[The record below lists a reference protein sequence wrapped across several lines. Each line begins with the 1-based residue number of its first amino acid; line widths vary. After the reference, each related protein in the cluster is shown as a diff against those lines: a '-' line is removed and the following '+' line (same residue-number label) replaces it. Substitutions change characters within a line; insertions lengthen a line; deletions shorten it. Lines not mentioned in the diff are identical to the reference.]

1 MSPLDV
7 SAAHAIMSS
16 KSIDNLGKG
25 GRDLQ
30 VSAAVAG
37 RCPVIA
43 IIGGGFCGT
52 LTAVQLLRRAGPGT
66 RILLI
71 ERSGD
76 FGPGVAYST
85 RDDRHVLNVPA
96 ARMSA
101 FTAAPGDLVE
111 WAGVERD
118 AYVPRRVYGE
128 YLRARLAGAAAR
140 SAARLERVTGEV
152 VRARPARGAI
162 ELVLADGGRVACDRA
177 VLAVGSLPPAPV
189 CELPDDERVIHDPW
203 RELVGEEG
211 EAACDGLGGFAPLGG
226 LAAARRDGLV
236 AARPARR
243 FGRASSGDG
252 MTTLVIGSGP
262 TAVDVA
268 LTLCGSS
275 PRARVIAVS
284 RHGRLP
290 FAHLGG
296 LRRPVP
302 APALPTGPLRLSELE
317 YRIRTHVARVDAGGG
332 DWRDAIDGLRPLLPD
347 LWRRLPLSDRRR
359 FLRERLRTWEVRR
372 HRLAPAA
379 AASVRGLRV
388 QGRLTVL
395 AGGVERIR
403 SRRGGIEVRLH
414 DGRSLAAARVVTCT
428 GAGLAVAATPDPL
441 VRGLLADGHA
451 DADPLGL
458 GLRATPAGA
467 LLDAVGHADERLWV
481 LGPLRRG
488 ELWESTAVQEL
499 RDQAVTVADGVCASL
514 AVASPEPLSVPA

>member
-1 MSPLDV
+1 L
-7 SAAHAIMSS
+7 
-16 KSIDNLGKG
+16 
-25 GRDLQ
+25 R

-52 LTAVQLLRRAGPGT
+52 LTAVQLLRQAGPGT

-76 FGPGVAYST
+76 FGPGVAYAT

-101 FTAAPGDLVE
+101 FAAEPDDLVE
-111 WAGVERD
+111 WAGVEPE
-118 AYVPRRVYGE
+118 AYIPRRVYGE
-128 YLRARLAGAAAR
+128 YLRARLARAAAR

-162 ELVLADGGRVACDRA
+162 ELVLADGGRLACDRT
-177 VLAVGSLPPAPV
+177 VLALGSLPSSPV
-189 CELPDDERVIHDPW
+189 CELPDDERVIRDPW
-203 RELVGEEG
+203 RDLPVGG
-211 EAACDGLGGFAPLGG
+211 
-226 LAAARRDGLV
+226 
-236 AARPARR
+236 
-243 FGRASSGDG
+243 S
-252 MTTLVIGSGP
+252 TTLVVGAGP

-268 LTLCGSS
+268 LSLCGAS
-275 PRARVIAVS
+275 PRAHVIAVS

-290 FAHLGG
+290 FAHRGG

-302 APALPTGPLRLSELE
+302 APALPAGPLRLDELE
-317 YRIRTHVARVDAGGG
+317 QRIRSHIARVDAGGG

-347 LWRRLPLSDRRR
+347 LWRRLPLPDRRR
-359 FLRERLRTWEVRR
+359 FLGERLRAWEVRR

-379 AASVRGLRV
+379 AASVRALRV
-388 QGRLTVL
+388 QGRLTLV
-395 AGGVERIR
+395 AGGVDRIR
-403 SRRGGIEVRLH
+403 ARRGGIELRLH
-414 DGRSLAAARVVTCT
+414 DGRSLTAARVVTCT
-428 GAGLAVAATPDPL
+428 GAGMAIAATPDPL

-451 DADPLGL
+451 SADPLGL
-458 GLRATPAGA
+458 GLRATPDGA
-467 LLDAVGHADERLWV
+467 LLDAAGRSDERIWL

-499 RDQAVTVADGVCASL
+499 RDQAAVVAGGLCGSL
-514 AVASPEPLSVPA
+514 AATGPEPLAVPA